1 MHTVEPA
8 RLQHGIL
15 FHDDVCRVGTER
27 GGKRGKIDAGGSCF
41 VFTLAFIPKVTQ
53 PVPVAIFF
61 PEQEFRA

>member
-27 GGKRGKIDAGGSCF
+27 GGKKRKNRCRGKLLCLYPG
-41 VFTLAFIPKVTQ
+41 LYP
-53 PVPVAIFF
+53 
-61 PEQEFRA
+61 

>member
-27 GGKRGKIDAGGSCF
+27 GGEKEEKSMQGEAALSLPWPLSLK
-41 VFTLAFIPKVTQ
+41 
-53 PVPVAIFF
+53 
-61 PEQEFRA
+61 